1 MNTYSNK
8 EHRCLNDLSPKDRHL
23 FLINDLIELLKDT
36 ILDYLITNNNDE
48 IFEHELR
55 EFNDEIFEHE
65 LREFMKTLTT
75 ISNKVYNKESDV
87 MKNKDDKDNWLL
99 TALFRDEIA
108 RQAFHDYITH
118 TH

>member
-1 MNTYSNK
+1 MSILNTK

-36 ILDYLITNNNDE
+36 IIDYLITNN
-48 IFEHELR
+48 
-55 EFNDEIFEHE
+55 NDEIFEHE

-75 ISNKVYNKESDV
+75 ISNKVYSRESDV

-99 TALFRDEIA
+99 TSLFRDEIA
-108 RQAFHDYITH
+108 RQALHDYVTH

>member
-1 MNTYSNK
+1 MSILNNK

-55 EFNDEIFEHE
+55 EFN
-65 LREFMKTLTT
+65 
-75 ISNKVYNKESDV
+75 
-87 MKNKDDKDNWLL
+87 
-99 TALFRDEIA
+99 
-108 RQAFHDYITH
+108 
-118 TH
+118 

>member
-1 MNTYSNK
+1 MSTYSNK

-36 ILDYLITNNNDE
+36 IIDYLITNS
-48 IFEHELR
+48 
-55 EFNDEIFEHE
+55 NDEIFEHE
-65 LREFMKTLTT
+65 LREFMKCLTT

-87 MKNKDDKDNWLL
+87 MKNKSDKDNWLL

-108 RQAFHDYITH
+108 RQAFNDYVTH

>member
-1 MNTYSNK
+1 MSTYSNK
-8 EHRCLNDLSPKDRHL
+8 EHRSLNDLSPKDRHL

-55 EFNDEIFEHE
+55 EF
-65 LREFMKTLTT
+65 MKTLTT
-75 ISNKVYNKESDV
+75 ISNKVYSRESDV

-99 TALFRDEIA
+99 TALFRDDIA
-108 RQAFHDYITH
+108 RQAFNDYVTH

>member
-1 MNTYSNK
+1 MSILNNK

-55 EFNDEIFEHE
+55 EF
-65 LREFMKTLTT
+65 MKCLTT
-75 ISNKVYNKESDV
+75 ISNKVYNNESDV

>member
-36 ILDYLITNNNDE
+36 ILDYLITNS
-48 IFEHELR
+48 
-55 EFNDEIFEHE
+55 NDEIFEHE

-75 ISNKVYNKESDV
+75 ISNKVYNKESDCFV
-87 MKNKDDKDNWLL
+87 Q
-99 TALFRDEIA
+99 R
-108 RQAFHDYITH
+108 
-118 TH
+118 

>member
-23 FLINDLIELLKDT
+23 FLINDLIELLKNT

-55 EFNDEIFEHE
+55 EF
-65 LREFMKTLTT
+65 MKSLTT

-99 TALFRDEIA
+99 TALFRDDIA
-108 RQAFHDYITH
+108 RQAFHDYVTH